1 MLVYLDICCFN
12 RPFDDQSQLRV
23 RLEAEAKLSIQEKI
37 RAGSIKLAWSYMVD
51 FENTANPFEE
61 RSNAISKWRS
71 LATKDTD
78 ASPDIIATA
87 ERLNHLGFGKKD
99 SIHLACAIAT
109 GCDCFL
115 TTDDGVLKRRRLVNE
130 IAILNP
136 LDYVAAHDD

>member
-23 RLEAEAKLSIQEKI
+23 RLEAEAKPSIQEKI
-37 RAGSIKLAWSYMVD
+37 RAGAVNLAWSYMID
-51 FENTANPFEE
+51 FENSANPFEE
-61 RSNAISKWRS
+61 RRNTISKWRS
-71 LATKDTD
+71 LATKDAD
-78 ASPDIIATA
+78 ASPEIIAAA
-87 ERLNHLGFGKKD
+87 EKMNHLGFGKKD

-109 GCDCFL
+109 GWDCFL
-115 TTDDGVLKRRRLVNE
+115 TTDDGVLKRRLLVNE